1 MTRLT
6 GLLVVLF
13 GLTAAHAATEP
24 SPRAVVDQTVT
35 AAIAVLQDKSL
46 STAEKRTRLEHI
58 VLEHVDFDVLARLVL
73 AQSWN
78 RFNDPQRTRFMAEF
92 KRHLSLTYG
101 NRIEDYRDEHV
112 EIIGERDEVR
122 GDHTVRT
129 KIVRDGPND
138 IDVDYRLRSRDGTW
152 RIIDFVI
159 EGVSLVANYRAQF
172 QEVLDNGGPDRL
184 IQQLQEKNAHAQP
197 LGDGRRTS
205 GDVRGRTRATTALTA
220 TARRGKLVA

>member
-1 MTRLT
+1 MIRLAAT
-6 GLLVVLF
+6 ATLLLA
-13 GLTAAHAATEP
+13 LASRATAAEP
-24 SPRAVVDQTVT
+24 SPRAVVDRTVT
-35 AAIAVLQDKSL
+35 AALDVLQNKSL
-46 STAEKRTRLEHI
+46 STPEKRTRLERI
-58 VLEHVDFDVLARLVL
+58 VYDNVDFDTLARLVL
-73 AQSWN
+73 AQAWG
-78 RFNDPQRTRFMAEF
+78 RFDETQRTAFLAEF

-101 NRIEDYRDEHV
+101 NRIESYRDERV

-138 IDVDYRLRSRDGTW
+138 IDVDYRLRAHDGAW

-184 IQQLQEKNAHAQP
+184 IGQLKTKNATAEP
-197 LGDGRRTS
+197 LGS
-205 GDVRGRTRATTALTA
+205 
-220 TARRGKLVA
+220 

>member
-1 MTRLT
+1 MTRFAA
-6 GLLVVLF
+6 LLALLL
-13 GLTAAHAATEP
+13 GLTPARAASE
-24 SPRAVVDQTVT
+24 SPREVVDQTVN
-35 AAIAVLQDKSL
+35 AAIAVLKDKGL
-46 STAEKRTRLEHI
+46 STAEKRTRLEQI
-58 VLEHVDFDVLARLVL
+58 VLAHVDFDVLARLVL

-78 RFNDPQRTRFMAEF
+78 RFSDPQRTTFMAEF
-92 KRHLSLTYG
+92 KHHLSLTYG

-138 IDVDYRLRSRDGTW
+138 IDVDYRLRARDGTW
-152 RIIDFVI
+152 RIIDFII

-184 IQQLQEKNAHAQP
+184 IHQLQEKNAHGQP
-197 LGDGRRTS
+197 LDERPKTSSRGGGRVP
-205 GDVRGRTRATTALTA
+205 G
-220 TARRGKLVA
+220 

>member
-1 MTRLT
+1 RFA
-6 GLLVVLF
+6 GLLIVLL
-13 GLTAAHAATEP
+13 GLTAARAASE
-24 SPRAVVDQTVT
+24 SPREVVDQTVT
-35 AAIAVLQDKSL
+35 AAIAVLKDKSL

-78 RFNDPQRTRFMAEF
+78 RFSDPAPATFMAEF

-101 NRIEDYRDEHV
+101 NRIEDYRNEHV

-138 IDVDYRLRSRDGTW
+138 IDVDYRLRARDGTW

-172 QEVLDNGGPDRL
+172 QEVLDNGGPPRL
-184 IQQLQEKNAHAQP
+184 IQQLQEKNEHAQP
-197 LGDGRRTS
+197 LGDAPKTS
-205 GDVRGRTRATTALTA
+205 GDVRGRTPA
-220 TARRGKLVA
+220 

>member
-1 MTRLT
+1 MTRFA
-6 GLLVVLF
+6 GLLIVLL
-13 GLTAAHAATEP
+13 GLTAARAASE
-24 SPRAVVDQTVT
+24 SPREVVDQTVT
-35 AAIAVLQDKSL
+35 AAIAVLKDKSL

-78 RFNDPQRTRFMAEF
+78 RFSDPERATFMAEF

-101 NRIEDYRDEHV
+101 NRIEDYRNEHV

-138 IDVDYRLRSRDGTW
+138 IDVDYRLRARDGTW
-152 RIIDFVI
+152 RIIDFII

-184 IQQLQEKNAHAQP
+184 IHQLQEKNAHGQP
-197 LGDGRRTS
+197 LDDHPKTSSWGGGR
-205 GDVRGRTRATTALTA
+205 VPA
-220 TARRGKLVA
+220 